1 MMKVVLNLIQIMIE
15 RILLQDLRQLKN
27 GILEN
32 KVKLGKK
39 YINKK
44 NLDIKMT
51 DILEDDFLNK

>member
-1 MMKVVLNLIQIMIE
+1 MMKVVHNLIQIMIE